1 MDAALTSYE
10 RHDARVIWHEFL
22 RLGFV
27 REDLRGAI
35 GAAVEADIEH
45 IAALI
50 AQAQAADAAAA
61 DVVPRA
67 AARRLVEA
75 LIGLDL
81 GGLLGLVDDEWAMR
95 ILSWAVADELDQ
107 A

>member
-1 MDAALTSYE
+1 MLSTEQLPGITTLTLQRPERGNALGPE
-10 RHDARVIWHEFL
+10 
-22 RLGFV
+22 
-27 REDLRGAI
+27 
-35 GAAVEADIEH
+35 
-45 IAALI
+45 
-50 AQAQAADAAAA
+50 
-61 DVVPRA
+61 
-67 AARRLVEA
+67 LVEA